1 MGNHEETDANAA
13 DVDGESAGWTRA
25 TAAQELSDGRPIHV
39 QVGSDEVMLVRA
51 GDRVFAVSNR
61 CTHQGAPL
69 DRGVVRVSGSRPS
82 VACPAHGSMFSLND
96 GRVMRGPAMRP
107 VASYEV
113 RIRDDQVEVR
123 PVVAS
128 GADA

>member
-1 MGNHEETDANAA
+1 MDRWYANGGSIGNHEETDANAA

-61 CTHQGAPL
+61 CTHQGARL

-82 VACPAHGSMFSLND
+82 VACPAHGSTF
-96 GRVMRGPAMRP
+96 G
-107 VASYEV
+107 
-113 RIRDDQVEVR
+113 
-123 PVVAS
+123 
-128 GADA
+128 